1 MEFWQRLFGTVNP
14 MVQIRKGCR
23 AGGPRAVE
31 SSPFVWFAIL
41 IAAALL
47 FSLAIAAVNS
57 GGLDRL
63 LPKDQ
68 PFAPYFTT

>member
-1 MEFWQRLFGTVNP
+1 
-14 MVQIRKGCR
+14 MVQITGGCR
-23 AGGPRAVE
+23 AAGPRALRSFPLPWLALAV
-31 SSPFVWFAIL
+31 
-41 IAAALL
+41 AAALL
-47 FSLAIAAVNS
+47 AWLAIAAVNS

>member
-1 MEFWQRLFGTVNP
+1 
-14 MVQIRKGCR
+14 MVQMR
-23 AGGPRAVE
+23 GPRRATGLRASRSFPLLWLALAV
-31 SSPFVWFAIL
+31 
-41 IAAALL
+41 AAALL
-47 FSLAIAAVNS
+47 AWLAISAVKS

>member
-1 MEFWQRLFGTVNP
+1 
-14 MVQIRKGCR
+14 MVQIKGGCR
-23 AGGPRAVE
+23 AVDPRAPRYFPLLWLPLAV
-31 SSPFVWFAIL
+31 
-41 IAAALL
+41 AAALL
-47 FSLAIAAVNS
+47 AWLAIAAVNS

>member
-1 MEFWQRLFGTVNP
+1 
-14 MVQIRKGCR
+14 MVQIRESCR
-23 AGGPRAVE
+23 AAGPSAPR
-31 SSPFVWFAIL
+31 SSPLLWLALAV
-41 IAAALL
+41 AAALL
-47 FSLAIAAVNS
+47 AWVAVAAVNS